1 MIGLVA
7 AMAVLVTALVAI
19 GIALAVRHIRRR
31 QEEKDFSR
39 QVNVATRSRFGTSFN
54 DFGSVR
60 SKFSQPSNADD
71 DSVSNVDSGSVN
83 TIS

>member
-31 QEEKDFSR
+31 KEEKDFSR
-39 QVNVATRSRFGTSFN
+39 QVNVATRSMFGPSFN

-71 DSVSNVDSGSVN
+71 DSVYNVNASIS